1 MYVFINGKKFTEEP
15 SSCGACPFFFNGRT
29 EMTPSASPK
38 GLCALFDETHNSYI
52 AIPRRCHKLFKKAFT
67 FQEGENLVITATT
80 KNYE

>member
-15 SSCGACPFFFNGRT
+15 GSCGACPFFFNGRT

-38 GLCALFDETHNSYI
+38 GLCALFDESHSSYI
-52 AIPRRCHKLFKKAFT
+52 TIPRRCHKLFKKAFT

>member
-15 SSCGACPFFFNGRT
+15 GSCGACPFFFNSRT

-38 GLCALFDETHNSYI
+38 GLCALFDESHSSYI
-52 AIPRRCHKLFKKAFT
+52 TIPRRCHKLFKKAFT

>member
-15 SSCGACPFFFNGRT
+15 GSCGACPFFFNGRT
-29 EMTPSASPK
+29 EMPPSASPK
-38 GLCALFDETHNSYI
+38 GLCALFDESHSSYI
-52 AIPRRCHKLFKKAFT
+52 TIPRRCHKLFKKAFT